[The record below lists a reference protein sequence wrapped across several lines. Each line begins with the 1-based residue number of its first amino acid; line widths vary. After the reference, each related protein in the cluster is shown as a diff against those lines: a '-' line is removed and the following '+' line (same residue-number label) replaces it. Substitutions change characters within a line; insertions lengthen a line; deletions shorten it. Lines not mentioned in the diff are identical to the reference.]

1 MQCHITPSKQPRSIW
16 SGGWTNPYDGSC
28 STSDFNDAVSFT
40 FVCTLVYFDHTV
52 VLVQLGNQV
61 STLEACIF
69 NLRTQYRPNPYSSR
83 CATSLDSKIC
93 YCSSTTNHPAD
104 YFVDKTQITILDF
117 TFQNSKFTTY
127 WQLEITI
134 QPLGGVANPQSVI
147 FNMTYVFL
155 VLGNIHVIFIRP
167 HDNLLDNMKD

>member
-1 MQCHITPSKQPRSIW
+1 M
-16 SGGWTNPYDGSC
+16 D
-28 STSDFNDAVSFT
+28 
-40 FVCTLVYFDHTV
+40 LLEHT
-52 VLVQLGNQV
+52 GNQV

-69 NLRTQYRPNPYSSR
+69 NLRTQYRANPYSSR

-93 YCSSTTNHPAD
+93 YCSSSTNHPAD

-155 VLGNIHVIFIRP
+155 VLGNIHMIFIRP
-167 HDNLLDNMKD
+167 HDNLLDNMKDGHVTPHDSL